1 VQIKAAMRTRLKIV
15 VSATID
21 LLKMAP
27 SFFRTATDQPFA
39 DGSGWLFADVVGSP
53 NCSSNLFAAF
63 IQLRAIAVRHFRS
76 SSQAV
81 SAICNA
87 FRACSRN
94 IFAFSSLVPPFGGLP
109 TPQPGALGLGS
120 LTRCGCTSS
129 QTGRHRP
136 ASRSGARPTSR
147 AARTSAS
154 GYDHFSR

>member
-1 VQIKAAMRTRLKIV
+1 V
-15 VSATID
+15 VAATID
-21 LLKMAP
+21 PLKMAP

-63 IQLRAIAVRHFRS
+63 IQLWAIAVRHFRS

-94 IFAFSSLVPPFGGLP
+94 IFAFFIPRSPFWRSP
-109 TPQPGALGLGS
+109 NTA
-120 LTRCGCTSS
+120 
-129 QTGRHRP
+129 TG
-136 ASRSGARPTSR
+136 RSGAWFLDQVWLHVDADRP
-147 AARTSAS
+147 SAS
-154 GYDHFSR
+154 FSVRGATYIEGGTHVCLGL